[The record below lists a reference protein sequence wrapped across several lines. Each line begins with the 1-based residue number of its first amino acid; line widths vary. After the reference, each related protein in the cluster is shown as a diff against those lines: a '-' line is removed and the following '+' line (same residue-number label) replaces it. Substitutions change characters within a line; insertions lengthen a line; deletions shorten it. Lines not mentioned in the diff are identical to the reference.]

1 MNQENEKSKVFVQRL
16 LANPALGPLNPLQK
30 EMQIIQ
36 FLNLN
41 KDQLYPTLSSPA
53 FFPGKPWNE
62 IFRILYISLLELID
76 EQLSPF
82 IDDYLKS
89 GVEFS
94 FLTYLRER
102 VLPAENIRKILVEF
116 LKKML
121 KHPEARKEYISILTV
136 LQYNFTEKYMNEIF
150 ENKSYI
156 FFELTKVQR
165 LTKMG
170 SKEILNMVKL
180 SLLLRPLIYIYNSG
194 EVHSE
199 SGPLLLTVSHAEKI
213 VGMVKEAL
221 AVLPDEIF
229 TSAINSNVSF
239 MDNQY
244 LEATSRITAI
254 LTLMCKNYKPGM
266 KVDRGAV
273 SPEKSWINTARRNY
287 RFFCFDIK
295 KLDEFY
301 KFAAENNW

>member
-1 MNQENEKSKVFVQRL
+1 MNQENEKSKIFVKRL
-16 LANPALGPLNPLQK
+16 LENPALGTLNPLRK
-30 EMQIIQ
+30 ELQILQ

-41 KDQLYPTLSSPA
+41 KNQLHPTLSSPN

-62 IFRILYISLLELID
+62 IFRILYLSLLELID
-76 EQLSPF
+76 EELTPF

-89 GVEFS
+89 SLELS

-102 VLPAENIRKILVEF
+102 VLPADNIRKILTDF

-121 KHPEARKEYISILTV
+121 QHPEARKEYISILTV
-136 LQYNFTEKYMNEIF
+136 LQYNFTEKYINEIF

-165 LTKMG
+165 LNKMG
-170 SKEILNMVKL
+170 VKEILNMVRL

-199 SGPLLLTVSHAEKI
+199 NGSILLTVPQAEKI
-213 VGMVKEAL
+213 VGMVKQTL

-254 LTLMCKNYKPGM
+254 LTLMYKNYKPGM

-273 SPEKSWINTARRNY
+273 SPEKSWINTARRNF
-287 RFFCFDIK
+287 RFFGFDIK
-295 KLDEFY
+295 MLDEFY